1 MTTIPQVL
9 FDQAKRRSDALAIE
23 DGEWRLNY
31 GELVEHVKQAAAVM
45 CGMGLSHGDKFGI
58 WAPNCAEWIITAL
71 AGQMLGGVM
80 VTLNTRYKGPEA
92 ADILRRS
99 KCKLLFTV
107 HGFLGHDYLDMITGH
122 DLPDLESVW
131 VIRDDRSKRAFKEF
145 LEVGGKAVD
154 FAEVQNSDISDIIFT
169 SGTTGAPKGAMT
181 THGQN
186 VQVFESFTDAIGMTE
201 NDRYLVVNPFFHS
214 FGYKAGWLS
223 CLIKGAAIFPLAVYD
238 PKDVLERI
246 ERDKITVMPG
256 APTIF
261 QTLLAHH
268 DLSKHDISSLRVAT
282 TGATTI
288 PVDLIRRM
296 HEDLGIDDVFS
307 AYGLTEST
315 GVVSLCQ
322 KGDDF
327 ETIATTCGRP
337 LPGTEL
343 RLVDD
348 EGEGVASGEE
358 GEIWV
363 RGFNVM
369 QGYLDMPEATA
380 ETITP
385 DGWLKTGD
393 IGTQDAKGYIKITDR
408 KKDMVI
414 VGGFNVYPAEIEK
427 ALLQH
432 PNIADVAVTGAPD
445 ERLGEVT
452 YAHIVRAGDLSQD
465 ALISWCQENMANYKV
480 PRGVSFH
487 EVLPRNASGKVMS
500 VIITQNDYF
509 LAENLYFA
517 Y

>member
-80 VTLNTRYKGPEA
+80 VTLNTRYKGTEA

-99 KCKLLFTV
+99 HCKLLFTAK
-107 HGFLGHDYLDMITGH
+107 GFLGHDYPAMLDGQ
-122 DLPDLESVW
+122 DLPYLQEVI
-131 VIRDDRSKRAFKEF
+131 VIREEEGRGAFEEF
-145 LEVGGKAVD
+145 QARTDEAIEDVTVADG
-154 FAEVQNSDISDIIFT
+154 DISDIIFT

-181 THGQN
+181 THAQN
-186 VQVFESFTDAIGMTE
+186 VQVFESFTDAIGMNE

-223 CLIKGAAIFPLAVYD
+223 CLIKGAAIFPLAVYN

-261 QTLLAHH
+261 QTLLAHP
-268 DLSKHDISSLRVAT
+268 DLAKHDISSLRVAT

-296 HEDLGIDDVFS
+296 NEDLGIDDVFS

-327 ETIATTCGRP
+327 QTIATTCGRP

-343 RLVDD
+343 RLVNDAGKD
-348 EGEGVASGEE
+348 VGAGEE

-380 ETITP
+380 ETITD

-393 IGTQDAKGYIKITDR
+393 IGTQDAKGYIKVTDR

-432 PNIADVAVTGAPD
+432 PSIADVAVTGAPD

-452 YAHIVRAGDLSQD
+452 HAHIVLVDELTKD
-465 ALISWCQENMANYKV
+465 ELISWCRETMANYKV

-487 EVLPRNASGKVMS
+487 EALPRNASGKVMKY
-500 VIITQNDYF
+500 Q
-509 LAENLYFA
+509 LKA
-517 Y
+517 

>member
-9 FDQAKRRSDALAIE
+9 FDQAARRPGALAIE
-23 DGEWRLNY
+23 DGDISLSY
-31 GELVEHVKQAAAVM
+31 GDLAQQVKLTAGIM
-45 CGMGLSHGDKFGI
+45 RNKGLGHGDKFGI
-58 WAPNCAEWIITAL
+58 WAPNCAEWIIVAL
-71 AGQMLGGVM
+71 AGQTLGGVM
-80 VTLNTRYKGPEA
+80 VTLNTRYKGTEA

-99 KCKLLFTV
+99 QCKLLFTV
-107 HGFLGHDYLDMITGH
+107 NGFLGLNYPAMLEGH
-122 DLPDLESVW
+122 DLPDLQEIV
-131 VIRDDRSKRAFKEF
+131 VMREAEGQAAFKGF
-145 LEVGGKAVD
+145 LTREGGSIEQALVSD
-154 FAEVQNSDISDIIFT
+154 GDISDIIFT

-181 THGQN
+181 THAQN
-186 VQVFESFTDAIGMTE
+186 VAVFKSFTDAIGMNE

-223 CLIKGAAIFPLAVYD
+223 CIIKGASIFPLAVFD

-261 QTLLAHH
+261 QTLMSHP
-268 DLSKHDISSLRVAT
+268 DLYSHDISSLRVAT

-296 HEDLGIDDVFS
+296 NEDLGIDDVFS

-327 ETIATTCGRP
+327 NTIATTCGRP

-343 RLVDD
+343 RLVGDD
-348 EGEGVASGEE
+348 GLDAGDGEA

-414 VGGFNVYPAEIEK
+414 VGGFNVYPAEIEQ

-432 PNIADVAVTGAPD
+432 PAITDAAVTGAPD
-445 ERLGEVT
+445 ARLGEVT
-452 YAHIVRAGDLSQD
+452 HAHIVIAGELSKNDLV
-465 ALISWCQENMANYKV
+465 AWCRENMANYKV
-480 PRGVSFH
+480 PRSVSFH
-487 EVLPRNASGKVMS
+487 ASLPRNASGKIMK
-500 VIITQNDYF
+500 Y
-509 LAENLYFA
+509 LLKA
-517 Y
+517 

>member
-1 MTTIPQVL
+1 MTTIPQIL
-9 FDQAKRRSDALAIE
+9 FEQALRRPDALAIE
-23 DGEWRLNY
+23 DGEWQLSY
-31 GELVEHVKQAAAVM
+31 GELAGLVKQAAGVLRD
-45 CGMGLSHGDKFGI
+45 MGLAHSDKFGI

-71 AGQMLGGVM
+71 AGQMLGAVM
-80 VTLNTRYKGPEA
+80 VTLNTRYKAPEA

-107 HGFLGHDYLDMITGH
+107 KGFLGHDYPVMLDGQ
-122 DLPDLESVW
+122 DLPELLEIV
-131 VIRDDRSKRAFKEF
+131 VIREESSRTAFDAF
-145 LEVGGKAVD
+145 LSCAGEEGLKSQVTD
-154 FAEVQNSDISDIIFT
+154 NDISDIIFT

-186 VQVFESFTDAIGMTE
+186 VQVFESFTNAIGMSE

-223 CLIKGAAIFPLAVYD
+223 CLIKGAAIFPLAVFD

-261 QTLLAHH
+261 QTLLAHP

-282 TGATTI
+282 TGATII

-322 KGDDF
+322 KDDDF

-348 EGEGVASGEE
+348 DGQDVGAGEE

-380 ETITP
+380 ETITK

-432 PNIADVAVTGAPD
+432 SNIEDVAVTGVPD

-452 YAHIVRAGDLSQD
+452 HAHIVRAGDLSED
-465 ALISWCQENMANYKV
+465 ALLAWCRENMANYKV
-480 PRGVSFH
+480 PRAISFH
-487 EVLPRNASGKVMS
+487 HALPRNASGKVMK
-500 VIITQNDYF
+500 Y
-509 LAENLYFA
+509 LLKA
-517 Y
+517 

>member
-1 MTTIPQVL
+1 MTTIPQLL
-9 FDQAKRRSDALAIE
+9 FGQAARSPDALAIK
-23 DGEWRLNY
+23 DGPLSLNY
-31 GELVEHVKQAAAVM
+31 SELAEQVKIAAGIMVEA
-45 CGMGLSHGDKFGI
+45 GLSHGDKFGI
-58 WAPNCAEWIITAL
+58 WAPNCAEWIIVAL
-71 AGQMLGGVM
+71 AGQSLGAVM
-80 VTLNTRYKGPEA
+80 VTLNTRYKGAEA

-99 KCKLLFTV
+99 HCKMLFTV
-107 HGFLGHDYLDMITGH
+107 QGFLGHDYPAMLSGE
-122 DLPDLESVW
+122 DLPELRE
-131 VIRDDRSKRAFKEF
+131 IIILRDADSAAPF
-145 LEVGGKAVD
+145 AD
-154 FAEVQNSDISDIIFT
+154 FMARPGTPISAPMVNDADVSDIIFT

-181 THGQN
+181 SHGQN
-186 VQVFESFTDAIGMTE
+186 VKVFESFTSAIGMNE
-201 NDRYLVVNPFFHS
+201 ADRYLIVNPFFHS
-214 FGYKAGWLS
+214 FGYKAGWLA
-223 CLIKGAAIFPLAVYD
+223 CLVVGAAIYPLAVYD
-238 PKDVLERI
+238 PKAVLEQI

-261 QTLLAHH
+261 QTLLSHE
-268 DLSKHDISSLRVAT
+268 DLGKHDISSLRVAT

-307 AYGLTEST
+307 AYGMTESC
-315 GVVSLCQ
+315 GVITLCQ

-348 EGEGVASGEE
+348 GGRDVAAGEE

-380 ETITP
+380 ETITE

-393 IGTQDAKGYIKITDR
+393 IGRADERGYIKITDR

-427 ALLQH
+427 TLLQH
-432 PNIADVAVTGAPD
+432 PNVTDAAVTGAPD

-452 YAHIVRAGDLSQD
+452 HAHIVAKEGLTEEGFI
-465 ALISWCQENMANYKV
+465 AWCREAMANYKV

-487 EVLPRNASGKVMS
+487 DSLPRNASGKV
-500 VIITQNDYF
+500 QKF
-509 LAENLYFA
+509 RL
-517 Y
+517 

>member
-1 MTTIPQVL
+1 MTTIPQIL
-9 FDQAKRRSDALAIE
+9 FEQAERRPDVLAIE
-23 DGEWRLNY
+23 DGQWCLSY
-31 GELVEHVKQAAAVM
+31 SDLASKVKAAANVM
-45 CGMGLSHGDKFGI
+45 RHMGLGFQDKFGI
-58 WAPNCAEWIITAL
+58 WAPNCAEWIIIAL
-71 AGQMLGGVM
+71 AGQSLGAVM
-80 VTLNTRYKGPEA
+80 VTLNTRYKGAEA

-99 KCKLLFTV
+99 NCRLLFTV
-107 HGFLGHDYLDMITGH
+107 NGFLGHDYPSMLEGHELPSLDDII
-122 DLPDLESVW
+122 
-131 VIRDDRSKRAFKEF
+131 VIRKASGIQAFEEF
-145 LEVGGKAVD
+145 LARPAAWGTALSVSGE
-154 FAEVQNSDISDIIFT
+154 DISDIIFT

-181 THGQN
+181 THSQN
-186 VQVFESFTDAIGMTE
+186 VKVFESFTNAIGMTKE
-201 NDRYLVVNPFFHS
+201 DRYLVVNPFFHS

-246 ERDKITVMPG
+246 ERDKISVMPG

-261 QTLLAHH
+261 QTLLAHP
-268 DLSKHDISSLRVAT
+268 DLEKHDISSLRVAT

-315 GVVSLCQ
+315 GVVSLCR

-348 EGEGVASGEE
+348 GGQDVSFGKE

-393 IGTQDAKGYIKITDR
+393 IGTQDVNGYIRITDR

-432 PNIADVAVTGAPD
+432 PCIVDVAVTGAPD

-452 YAHIVRAGDLSQD
+452 HAHVVLSGELSEGE
-465 ALISWCQENMANYKV
+465 LIAWCRESMANYKV
-480 PRGVSFH
+480 PRRITFQ
-487 EVLPRNASGKVMS
+487 ELLPRNASGKVMK
-500 VIITQNDYF
+500 YR
-509 LAENLYFA
+509 LKA
-517 Y
+517 

>member
-9 FDQAKRRSDALAIE
+9 FNQAQRRPNALAIE
-23 DGEWRLNY
+23 DGDWRLSY
-31 GELVEHVKQAAAVM
+31 GKLEEQVKLAAGVM
-45 CGMGLSHGDKFGI
+45 RSMGLGHGDTFGI
-58 WAPNCAEWIITAL
+58 WAPNCAEWIMTAL
-71 AGQMLGGVM
+71 AGQSLGAVM
-80 VTLNTRYKGPEA
+80 VTLNTRYKGTEA

-99 KCKLLFTV
+99 QCKLLFTV
-107 HGFLGHDYLDMITGH
+107 NGFLGHDYPAMLEGQ
-122 DLPDLESVW
+122 DLPKLQEIV
-131 VIRDDRSKRAFKEF
+131 VIRKEEGRGAFEGF
-145 LEVGGKAVD
+145 LEREANPLDKVTVAD
-154 FAEVQNSDISDIIFT
+154 SDISDIIFT

-181 THGQN
+181 THAQN
-186 VQVFESFTDAIGMTE
+186 VKVFESFTDAIGMNE

-223 CLIKGAAIFPLAVYD
+223 CLIKGAAIFPLAVYN

-261 QTLLAHH
+261 QTLLAHP
-268 DLSKHDISSLRVAT
+268 DLTKYDISSLRVAT

-288 PVDLIRRM
+288 PVDLIRAM

-327 ETIATTCGRP
+327 KTIATTCGRP

-348 EGEGVASGEE
+348 NGRDVGAGEE

-369 QGYLDMPEATA
+369 KGYLGMPEATA

-385 DGWLKTGD
+385 EGWLKTGD
-393 IGTQDAKGYIKITDR
+393 IGTQDADGYIKITDR
-408 KKDMVI
+408 KKDVVI

-432 PNIADVAVTGAPD
+432 PNIADVAVTGTAD

-452 YAHIVRAGDLSQD
+452 HAHIVKEGELTQET
-465 ALISWCQENMANYKV
+465 LISWCRDNMANYKV
-480 PRGVSFH
+480 PRGITFH
-487 EVLPRNASGKVMS
+487 DSLPRNASAKVMK
-500 VIITQNDYF
+500 Y
-509 LAENLYFA
+509 LLKP
-517 Y
+517 

>member
-1 MTTIPQVL
+1 MTTIPDVL
-9 FDQAKRRSDALAIE
+9 FQKAASQPNALAIS
-23 DGEWRLNY
+23 DGVWNLTY
-31 GELVEHVKQAAAVM
+31 LELADRVKQAAGVM
-45 CGMGLSHGDKFGI
+45 QGAGLGHGDRFGI
-58 WAPNCAEWIITAL
+58 WAPNCAEWIITCL
-71 AGQMLGGVM
+71 AGQALGAVM
-80 VTLNTRYKGPEA
+80 VTLNTRYKGAEA

-107 HGFLGHDYLDMITGH
+107 QGFLGTDYPDMLVSE
-122 DLPDLESVW
+122 DLPDLQDTII
-131 VIRDDRSKRAFKEF
+131 IRDETDRAAFDVFLSRAGTPITKTH
-145 LEVGGKAVD
+145 VG
-154 FAEVQNSDISDIIFT
+154 ENDISDIIFT
-169 SGTTGAPKGAMT
+169 SGTTGIPKGAMT
-181 THGQN
+181 THAQN
-186 VQVFESFTDAIGMTE
+186 VQVFESFTQAIGMTAQ
-201 NDRYLVVNPFFHS
+201 DRYLVVNPFFHS
-214 FGYKAGWLS
+214 FGYKAGWLA
-223 CLIKGAAIFPLAVYD
+223 CLVKGAAIFPLAVFD
-238 PKDVLERI
+238 PKAVLERI

-261 QTLLAHH
+261 QTLMSHP
-268 DLSKHDISSLRVAT
+268 DLGAHDISSLRVAT

-296 HEDLGIDDVFS
+296 NEDLGIDDVFS

-343 RLVDD
+343 RIVDMAGA
-348 EGEGVASGEE
+348 EVSVGLE

-369 QGYLDMPEATA
+369 QGYMDDAVATA

-393 IGTQDAKGYIKITDR
+393 IGIQDENGYIKITDR

-414 VGGFNVYPAEIEK
+414 VGGFNVYPAEVEK

-432 PNIADVAVTGAPD
+432 PAIKDVAVTGQAD
-445 ERLGEVT
+445 ARLGEVT
-452 YAHIVRAGDLSQD
+452 CAHVVCESNLTKEDLM
-465 ALISWCQENMANYKV
+465 AWARENMANYKV
-480 PRGVSFH
+480 PRHIVFH
-487 EVLPRNASGKVMS
+487 EVLPRNASGKVMKFKLK
-500 VIITQNDYF
+500 T
-509 LAENLYFA
+509 
-517 Y
+517 

>member
-9 FDQAKRRSDALAIE
+9 FHQAVRRPEALAIE
-23 DGEWRLNY
+23 SGDWRLSY
-31 GELVEHVKQAAAVM
+31 GELAEQVKLAAGVIQS
-45 CGMGLSHGDKFGI
+45 MGLGHGDKFGI

-71 AGQMLGGVM
+71 AGQALGAVM
-80 VTLNTRYKGPEA
+80 VTLNTRYKGAEA

-99 KCKLLFTV
+99 QCKLLFTV
-107 HGFLGHDYLDMITGH
+107 KGFLGHDYPAMLEGQ
-122 DLPDLESVW
+122 DLPDLQEII
-131 VIRDDRSKRAFKEF
+131 VIREETGRGAFDSF
-145 LEVGGKAVD
+145 LEGEASLVNRVAVAD
-154 FAEVQNSDISDIIFT
+154 GDISDIIFT

-181 THGQN
+181 THAQN
-186 VQVFESFTDAIGMTE
+186 VQVFESFTDAIGMTQD
-201 NDRYLVVNPFFHS
+201 DRYLVVNPFFHS

-223 CLIKGAAIFPLAVYD
+223 CLIKGAAIFPLAVYN
-238 PKDVLERI
+238 PKDVLEQI

-261 QTLLAHH
+261 QTLLAHP
-268 DLSKHDISSLRVAT
+268 DLDKHDISSLRVAT

-296 HEDLGIDDVFS
+296 NEDLGIDDVFS

-348 EGEGVASGEE
+348 
-358 GEIWV
+358 
-363 RGFNVM
+363 
-369 QGYLDMPEATA
+369 
-380 ETITP
+380 
-385 DGWLKTGD
+385 DGQEVETGD
-393 IGTQDAKGYIKITDR
+393 IGRQDAKGYIKITDR

-432 PNIADVAVTGAPD
+432 PSITDVAVTGASD

-452 YAHIVRAGDLSQD
+452 HAHIVRDGELSKDDL
-465 ALISWCQENMANYKV
+465 ITWCRENMANYKV
-480 PRGVSFH
+480 PRRVSFH
-487 EVLPRNASGKVMS
+487 KALPRNASGKVMK
-500 VIITQNDYF
+500 YM
-509 LAENLYFA
+509 LKA
-517 Y
+517 

>member
-9 FDQAKRRSDALAIE
+9 FDQAARRPDALAIE
-23 DGEWRLNY
+23 DRDWRLNY
-31 GELVEHVKQAAAVM
+31 GELAECVKQAAGIM
-45 CGMGLSHGDKFGI
+45 QYMGLGHSDKFAI
-58 WAPNCAEWIITAL
+58 WAPNCAEWIIVAL
-71 AGQMLGGVM
+71 AGQSLGAIM
-80 VTLNTRYKGPEA
+80 VTLNTRYKGAEA

-99 KCKLLFTV
+99 QCKLLFTV
-107 HGFLGHDYLDMITGH
+107 KGFLGHDYPAMLDAQ
-122 DLPDLESVW
+122 DLPNLQEII
-131 VIRDDRSKRAFKEF
+131 VIRD
-145 LEVGGKAVD
+145 EVGRGAFDGFLARTGVAIETVTVTVAD
-154 FAEVQNSDISDIIFT
+154 GDISDIIFT

-181 THGQN
+181 SHAQN
-186 VQVFESFTDAIGMTE
+186 VQVFESFTDAIGMNE
-201 NDRYLVVNPFFHS
+201 DDRYLVVNPFFHS

-246 ERDKITVMPG
+246 ERDKISVMPG

-261 QTLLAHH
+261 QTLLSHP
-268 DLSKHDISSLRVAT
+268 DLEQHDISTLRVAT

-296 HEDLGIDDVFS
+296 HEELGIDDVFS

-348 EGEGVASGEE
+348 NGKDVVSGEE

-427 ALLQH
+427 SLLQH
-432 PNIADVAVTGAPD
+432 PSVGDVAITGVAD

-452 YAHIVRAGDLSQD
+452 HAHIVSTAELSKD
-465 ALISWCQENMANYKV
+465 ELMVWCRENMANYKV

-487 EVLPRNASGKVMS
+487 EALPRNASGKVMK
-500 VIITQNDYF
+500 YM
-509 LAENLYFA
+509 LKP
-517 Y
+517 

>member
-9 FDQAKRRSDALAIE
+9 FDQAARRPDALAIE
-23 DGEWRLNY
+23 DGDWQLSY
-31 GELVEHVKQAAAVM
+31 GELAAQVKQAAGVM
-45 CGMGLSHGDKFGI
+45 HHMGLGHGDKFGI
-58 WAPNCAEWIITAL
+58 WAPNCAEWIIVAL
-71 AGQMLGGVM
+71 AGQALGALM
-80 VTLNTRYKGPEA
+80 VTLNTRYKGAEA

-99 KCKLLFTV
+99 HCKLLFTAK
-107 HGFLGHDYLDMITGH
+107 GFLGHDYPAMLDGQ
-122 DLPDLESVW
+122 DLPYLQEVI
-131 VIRDDRSKRAFKEF
+131 VIREEEGRGAFDDF
-145 LEVGGKAVD
+145 LVREGNPVQGATVVD
-154 FAEVQNSDISDIIFT
+154 EDISDIIFT
-169 SGTTGAPKGAMT
+169 SGTTGAPKGGMT
-181 THGQN
+181 THEQN
-186 VQVFESFTDAIGMTE
+186 VQVFESFTDAIGMNE

-223 CLIKGAAIFPLAVYD
+223 CLIKGAAIFPLAVYN

-261 QTLLAHH
+261 QTLLAHP
-268 DLSKHDISSLRVAT
+268 DLAKHDISSLRVAT

-296 HEDLGIDDVFS
+296 NEDLGIDDVFS

-327 ETIATTCGRP
+327 QTIATTCGRP

-343 RLVDD
+343 RLVNDAGKD
-348 EGEGVASGEE
+348 VGAGGE

-380 ETITP
+380 ETITD

-393 IGTQDAKGYIKITDR
+393 IGTQDAKGYIKVTDR

-432 PNIADVAVTGAPD
+432 PSIADVAVTGAPD

-452 YAHIVRAGDLSQD
+452 HAHIVLAGELTKDE
-465 ALISWCQENMANYKV
+465 LISWCRETMANYKV

-487 EVLPRNASGKVMS
+487 EALPRNASGKVMKY
-500 VIITQNDYF
+500 Q
-509 LAENLYFA
+509 LKA
-517 Y
+517 

>member
-1 MTTIPQVL
+1 
-9 FDQAKRRSDALAIE
+9 
-23 DGEWRLNY
+23 
-31 GELVEHVKQAAAVM
+31 
-45 CGMGLSHGDKFGI
+45 
-58 WAPNCAEWIITAL
+58 
-71 AGQMLGGVM
+71 
-80 VTLNTRYKGPEA
+80 
-92 ADILRRS
+92 
-99 KCKLLFTV
+99 
-107 HGFLGHDYLDMITGH
+107 
-122 DLPDLESVW
+122 
-131 VIRDDRSKRAFKEF
+131 
-145 LEVGGKAVD
+145 
-154 FAEVQNSDISDIIFT
+154 
-169 SGTTGAPKGAMT
+169 MT
-181 THGQN
+181 THAQN

-223 CLIKGAAIFPLAVYD
+223 CLIKGAAIFPLATYD
-238 PKDVLERI
+238 PKGVLERI

-261 QTLLAHH
+261 QTLLAHP
-268 DLSKHDISSLRVAT
+268 DLVKHDISSLRVAT

-348 EGEGVASGEE
+348 DGEDVAASEE

-393 IGTQDAKGYIKITDR
+393 VGTQDAKGYIKITDR

-432 PNIADVAVTGAPD
+432 PAITDVAVTGAPD

-452 YAHIVRAGDLSQD
+452 HAHIVAVGGPPKE
-465 ALISWCQENMANYKV
+465 ALITWCRENMANYKV
-480 PRGVSFH
+480 PRDVIFY
-487 EVLPRNASGKVMS
+487 EALPRNASGKVMK
-500 VIITQNDYF
+500 Y
-509 LAENLYFA
+509 LLKA
-517 Y
+517 

>member
-9 FDQAKRRSDALAIE
+9 FEQARRRPEALAIE
-23 DGEWRLNY
+23 NGDWRLSY
-31 GELVEHVKQAAAVM
+31 GALAEQVKQAAGVM
-45 CGMGLSHGDKFGI
+45 RGMGLGHGDKFGI
-58 WAPNCAEWIITAL
+58 WAPNCAEWIIVAL
-71 AGQMLGGVM
+71 AGQMLGAVM

-99 KCKLLFTV
+99 HCKVLFTV
-107 HGFLGHDYLDMITGH
+107 KGFLGYDYPTMLGEQ
-122 DLPDLESVW
+122 DLPDLQEII
-131 VIRDDRSKRAFKEF
+131 VIRQEEGRGAFDSF
-145 LEVGGKAVD
+145 LGREGLPINEPEVIDK
-154 FAEVQNSDISDIIFT
+154 DISDIIFT

-181 THGQN
+181 THGQT
-186 VQVFESFTDAIGMTE
+186 VQVFESFTDAIGMNE

-261 QTLLAHH
+261 QTLLAHP

-327 ETIATTCGRP
+327 ETIATTCGRV

-348 EGEGVASGEE
+348 DGKDVTSGEE

-432 PNIADVAVTGAPD
+432 PSVGDVAVTGVAD

-452 YAHIVRAGDLSQD
+452 HAHIVMSGELSRD
-465 ALISWCQENMANYKV
+465 DIISWCRENMANYKV
-480 PRGVSFH
+480 PRAVSFH
-487 EVLPRNASGKVMS
+487 DALPRNASGKVMK
-500 VIITQNDYF
+500 YM
-509 LAENLYFA
+509 LKA
-517 Y
+517 